1 MLAVIEDLNSQYRVK
16 EGDTIDVDLRDV
28 ELGSS
33 IEFAKVCLVDGEAGS
48 KIGKPYV
55 AGAKVSGTVLEAIKG
70 PKVMTTHFRRRKDSQ
85 TRQGHRQKY
94 LRVRIDKIEA

>member
-1 MLAVIEDLNSQYRVK
+1 MLAVIDDLNSQYRVK
-16 EGDTIDVDLRDV
+16 EGDTIDIDLRDV

-33 IEFAKVCLVDGEAGS
+33 IEFEKVCLVDGEAGA
-48 KIGKPYV
+48 KIGQPYV
-55 AGAKVSGTVLEAIKG
+55 AGAKVRGTVLEAIKG